1 MSCDSMIINSF
12 SYCYSE
18 SSIVD
23 PNRFG
28 LKFGELFLDIGEDG
42 DLDLEGDCETDL
54 DLDLELDLDIVLDLC
69 P

>member
-1 MSCDSMIINSF
+1 MVTKHF
-12 SYCYSE
+12 HYFQSE
-18 SSIVD
+18 SSIIVS
-23 PNRFG
+23 NRFG
-28 LKFGELFLDIGEDG
+28 LEFGELFLDIGEDG